1 MAFAD
6 NLQYLRKRDKITQE
20 ELADKLQV
28 SRQSVSKWETG
39 EAYPETEKII
49 ALCDI
54 FGVTMDDLM
63 RGGVAQGGAGAQ
75 NEIAGDKGSENNS
88 PDCPRDAEKTELIS
102 DISPSG
108 CGRKRSRA
116 IGGAINGVLLF
127 GSVLAYI
134 CMGAIANLWHPGWI
148 IFIFAVAACA
158 FVDKIFV
165 VCDSEDAAAP
175 LSARVLYGLSGM
187 VIILSPGIY
196 LICGCVFGNWHPS
209 WVVFIIAAF
218 LMIAF
223 NGIGNAISGRT
234 DD

>member
-63 RGGVAQGGAGAQ
+63 RGGVAQGGAGAK

-116 IGGAINGVLLF
+116 IGGAIDGVLLF

-134 CMGAIANLWHPGWI
+134 CMGAIANLWHPGLPSLRARSSI
-148 IFIFAVAACA
+148 KFLSSATARMQRRLFRRACSTGFRA
-158 FVDKIFV
+158 
-165 VCDSEDAAAP
+165 
-175 LSARVLYGLSGM
+175 
-187 VIILSPGIY
+187 
-196 LICGCVFGNWHPS
+196 W
-209 WVVFIIAAF
+209 
-218 LMIAF
+218 
-223 NGIGNAISGRT
+223 
-234 DD
+234 